1 MNIIINPGTSNVYGA
16 DLENATKNMDVWLN
30 EIPHAKHYT
39 TQHNHRKTNDSW
51 QAFPDMA
58 RGRYVFDVTVDLDSG
73 KHMEFEVEMP
83 GLPLDKVRYVSDEGQ
98 NIWDFPRLYVDG
110 SSWVWEYSFSDFEP
124 DDE

>member
-1 MNIIINPGTSNVYGA
+1 VNIIINPGTSNVYGA
-16 DLENATKNMDVWLN
+16 ELEDAETNMQAWIT
-30 EIPHAKHYT
+30 EIPDYKSYT
-39 TQHNHRKTNDSW
+39 CKYSKKKTENYW
-51 QAFPDMA
+51 HQYPDMA
-58 RGRYVFDVTVDLDSG
+58 RGRFTFDVTVHLKDG
-73 KHMEFEVEMP
+73 RHFAFEVEMP